1 MNTVV
6 WVILIWLLVLAVLVI
21 VVLWLARGESRNG
34 SVTADIDEHARE
46 GWDIKRKRH
55 DPRVAG
61 TAPSFQP
68 KVHAHPASGARS
80 ILEETSENPVY
91 VNNDSVVEVHALFQ
105 SDSDEPSSLKDDTNQ
120 GLSGTHS
127 PQDDRGGS
135 TAEGQ

>member
-1 MNTVV
+1 MNTMV

-46 GWDIKRKRH
+46 GWDIKHKRH

-61 TAPSFQP
+61 SAPSFEP
-68 KVHAHPASGARS
+68 TMRVHPSAGTRRMF
-80 ILEETSENPVY
+80 EETSENPVY

-105 SDSDEPSSLKDDTNQ
+105 TDSDEPSSLHNAPDLN
-120 GLSGTHS
+120 
-127 PQDDRGGS
+127 
-135 TAEGQ
+135 AEAQNSQQNTGDIPKVGR